1 MIYVLNEEVVMF
13 KLVKTLAVFSG
24 IVTPDD
30 PHFKVRFCNPEEVA
44 LSIHKQEYNPFH
56 RDLKGNTGFHAAS
69 FLPETMEVLLQPK
82 DVDFWEK
89 GLQVKNNE
97 GVSPVDLAVQPVLEV
112 INERIGFINPNLKIV
127 GQVKAEEINARLG
140 LLQKDYKPK
149 HETFA
154 AQKVAAM
161 KRRKVRASSNPDQG

>member
-1 MIYVLNEEVVMF
+1 MIYVLNEEVIMF

-24 IVTPDD
+24 IVTSQD

-44 LSIHKQEYNPFH
+44 LCIYKQEYNPFR
-56 RDLKGNTGFHAAS
+56 RDLKGNTGFHAAA

-82 DVDFWEK
+82 DVNFWEK
-89 GLQVKNNE
+89 GLQMKNNE
-97 GVSPVDLAVQPVLEV
+97 GLTPIDLAIQPVLEV
-112 INERIGFINPNLKIV
+112 VNERIGFIDPNLKIV
-127 GQVKAEEINARLG
+127 GEVKPEEIHHRLA
-140 LLQKDYKPK
+140 LLEKCCQLE

-161 KRRKVRASSNPDQG
+161 KRRKVRAFDNPDQG